1 MVFFRK
7 TTSLADLTKM
17 VTDVSGLWEFHENI
31 CIEIHKMN
39 REKKCFIYYE
49 HKLFKEK
56 YMDTEKYFPD

>member
-31 CIEIHKMN
+31 CIEINKMKL
-39 REKKCFIYYE
+39 EKKMFYLLRIQIIQR
-49 HKLFKEK
+49 KE
-56 YMDTEKYFPD
+56 YG